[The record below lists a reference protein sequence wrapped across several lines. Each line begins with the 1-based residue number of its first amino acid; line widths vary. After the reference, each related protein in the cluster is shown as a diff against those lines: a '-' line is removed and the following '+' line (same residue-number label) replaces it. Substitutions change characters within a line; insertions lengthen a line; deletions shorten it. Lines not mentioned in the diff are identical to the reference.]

1 MKKPYQKKMLQK
13 KMLQEKNLQEK
24 ISFKRM
30 FPVSFLLFSLSLIPI
45 QLNAGSFDKETLTG
59 TLAIGSGQ
67 LYTEDYL
74 VVGLGAGYFI
84 TDGFQVGLDVNF
96 WTGGE
101 PSIYE
106 VTPKLTYVFDNRS
119 SVKPYLGMFYNRTF
133 IDGLDD
139 TNSLGYRAGF
149 YSPVGEKA
157 YVGIGAVYTEL
168 QDCTETSFVSCSS
181 TYTELSFVFTL

>member
-1 MKKPYQKKMLQK
+1 MKKPYQE
-13 KMLQEKNLQEK
+13 KMLQENKLQEK

-74 VVGLGAGYFI
+74 VIGLGAGYFI

-96 WTGGE
+96 WSGGE

>member
-1 MKKPYQKKMLQK
+1 MKKNILAS
-13 KMLQEKNLQEK
+13 LCL
-24 ISFKRM
+24 
-30 FPVSFLLFSLSLIPI
+30 FLAILIPV
-45 QLNAGSFDKETLTG
+45 QSNAGSFEKDTVTG
-59 TLAIGSGQ
+59 TLLIGSGQ

-74 VVGLGAGYFI
+74 VLGLGAGYFI
-84 TDGFQVGLDVNF
+84 ADGFQVGLDVNF

-106 VTPKLTYVFDNRS
+106 VTPNVTYVFDNRS

-133 IDGLDD
+133 IDGFDD

-149 YSPVGEKA
+149 YSPVGERA

-168 QDCTETSFVSCSS
+168 QDCTETSLISCSS
-181 TYTELSFVFTL
+181 THTELSFIFTL